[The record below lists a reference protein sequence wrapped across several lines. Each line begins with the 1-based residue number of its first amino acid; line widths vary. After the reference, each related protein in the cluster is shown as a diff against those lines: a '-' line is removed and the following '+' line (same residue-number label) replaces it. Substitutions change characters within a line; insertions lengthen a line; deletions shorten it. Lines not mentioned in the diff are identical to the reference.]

1 MILVIAGYSI
11 WAVYELVPLYKQKF
25 WRDFWLDIVMGLLSL
40 SLFLLL
46 CFNVKL
52 PSPEKPIREIIISI
66 FGK

>member
-1 MILVIAGYSI
+1 LVIAGYSI
-11 WAVYELVPLYKQKF
+11 WAVYELIPLFKQKI

-52 PSPEKPIREIIISI
+52 PSPEKPIREIVISI